1 MKKIF
6 GIKNIII
13 FVLSASTA
21 IVAINPKGIMP
32 NRTKYHQ
39 IIDSVPYP
47 VHDTVP
53 FESLVEVEVPVEVQ
67 VPYAVHDTIPTIVDT
82 NEILKDYLAKI
93 EVKEKLTLPNKQG
106 TIELTETV
114 SKNKIVDRTFVAD
127 IKPIIKK
134 DTIYTPQ
141 PKKGQFFA
149 GFDARFD
156 RPNVVE
162 LLGLGLVYKDKSDK
176 LYKVDIGVSNRVDQ
190 NNTGKFVPYIGG
202 GVFWKV
208 KGKS

>member
-149 GFDARFD
+149 GFDMRFD
-156 RPNVVE
+156 KPNVVE
-162 LLGLGLVYKDKSDK
+162 LLGVGLVYKDKSDK
-176 LYKVDIGVSNRVDQ
+176 LYKIDIGVSNRVDQ
-190 NNTGKFVPYIGG
+190 NNTGAFTPYFGG
-202 GVFWKV
+202 GVYWKV
-208 KGKS
+208 KVKR